1 MNFFLT
7 LLTLLTGVWSTRL
20 PVETPPPKPLYTFP
34 IGIQAYTYRHSMA
47 RDVAATLDTIQAL
60 GVTEME
66 GEIPAGLTAD
76 MYKSML
82 AQRHIRLVSTGT
94 SYTQLIN
101 EPQSVI
107 QQAKAL
113 GVSFVMVPV
122 IPHPKGQF
130 TLEIAQKAAID
141 FNRAG
146 KALKEAGLTLCYHN
160 HGFEFQPFE
169 RGTLFDYLLQHTD
182 PDYVSFEM
190 DLLWTVH
197 PGQDPVTLLHRYGN
211 RFKLIHLK
219 DLRQGVIGN
228 LSGSTELTNDVAL
241 GTGQVNLVEV
251 LRAAKK
257 AGVQHYFI
265 EDESPIYSKQVPKSI
280 VYLKSLKE

>member
-1 MNFFLT
+1 MNLVLP
-7 LLTLLTGVWSTRL
+7 LLVLLAGIWSIRL
-20 PVETPPPKPLYTFP
+20 PVETPSPKPLYTFP

-47 RDVAATLDTIQAL
+47 RNVAATLDTIQAL

-66 GEIPAGLTAD
+66 GELPTGLTAD
-76 MYKSML
+76 RYQSML

-94 SYTQLIN
+94 SYSQLIN

-130 TLEIAQKAAID
+130 TLEIAQNAVID

-146 KALKEAGLTLCYHN
+146 KMLKEAGLTLCYHN
-160 HGFEFQPFE
+160 HGFEFQPYE
-169 RGTLFDYLLQHTD
+169 QGTLFDYLVQHTD
-182 PDYVSFEM
+182 PAYVSFEM

-197 PGQDPVTLLHRYGN
+197 PGQDPVALLHRYGN
-211 RFKLIHLK
+211 RFKLMHLK
-219 DLRQGVIGN
+219 DLRQGVKGN

-241 GTGQVNLVEV
+241 GAGQVRLVEV

-257 AGVQHYFI
+257 AGIHHYFI
-265 EDESPIYSKQVPKSI
+265 EDESPIYSKQVPQSI
-280 VYLKSLKE
+280 AYLKSLNE